1 MRFGPVMSGLSDA
14 ARPLHFCNE
23 HVSFWMES
31 WPDCLGYLEGATC
44 MAEQP
49 EVQTRRLMSHSGEHP
64 GLSSGQP
71 Y

>member
-1 MRFGPVMSGLSDA
+1 MSGLSDA

-23 HVSFWMES
+23 HASVRAFWMES

-49 EVQTRRLMSHSGEHP
+49 EVQTRRLDVPLRRASQALFRTAVLE
-64 GLSSGQP
+64 
-71 Y
+71 

>member
-1 MRFGPVMSGLSDA
+1 MPLALSTFVMNMR
-14 ARPLHFCNE
+14 ARA
-23 HVSFWMES
+23 FWMES